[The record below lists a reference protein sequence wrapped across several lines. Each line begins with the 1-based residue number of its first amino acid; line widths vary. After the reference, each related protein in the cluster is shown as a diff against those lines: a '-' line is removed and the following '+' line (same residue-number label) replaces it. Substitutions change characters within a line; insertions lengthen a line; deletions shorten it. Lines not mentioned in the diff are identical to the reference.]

1 MIRIRLLA
9 LPFAALL
16 LATAC
21 MRSFGGPLDPVPAAG
36 MEIGA
41 DHAALL
47 NNGGLTARV
56 TGQWSGKDSNSLL
69 IVYHNG
75 GPAPRTVAIHA
86 LKMTHPI
93 GEAALRTALDT
104 TGIDLT
110 DARTDNDRAPILFS
124 LDDAKRAPAILT
136 VPSGASRTVDAGLTS
151 FANDGFVRPGDRIV
165 ATIPLGDRAARL
177 TFIART
183 P

>member
-21 MRSFGGPLDPVPAAG
+21 MGSFGGPLDPVPAAG

-41 DHAALL
+41 DHAVFLK
-47 NNGGLTARV
+47 NGSLTARV

-86 LKMTHPI
+86 LKMTHPS
-93 GEAALRTALDT
+93 GEAALRTTDRRAISTLLACAR
-104 TGIDLT
+104 DLH
-110 DARTDNDRAPILFS
+110 
-124 LDDAKRAPAILT
+124 PAAAET
-136 VPSGASRTVDAGLTS
+136 PTPDVPAG
-151 FANDGFVRPGDRIV
+151 PE
-165 ATIPLGDRAARL
+165 
-177 TFIART
+177 
-183 P
+183 